1 MPSCN
6 TYHLTW
12 VSLTLGVGYL
22 FMAAP
27 AKRSRCSLPWTRGI
41 SSLPPLVSNCLR
53 HCRLWLSRLLSQ
65 GRGFYMQKY
74 WYVWAN
80 TGWHT
85 LLEHYISCCP
95 RHQLPWVP
103 GAARPT
109 VTQAVAS
116 PHLAPSQG
124 QTQSPPGQSQE
135 QTPVDDSHSEVGIKP
150 HLEPRGSVF
159 KEEDRKPS
167 YHLYRLQI
175 KST

>member
-1 MPSCN
+1 MASVVSDSVRPHRRQPTRLCCPWDSLGKN
-6 TYHLTW
+6 T
-12 VSLTLGVGYL
+12 GVGCHFLLQCLKLKSESEVAQSCPQPTYQ
-22 FMAAP
+22 AP
-27 AKRSRCSLPWTRGI
+27 PSMGFSRQ
-41 SSLPPLVSNCLR
+41 N
-53 HCRLWLSRLLSQ
+53 
-65 GRGFYMQKY
+65 
-74 WYVWAN
+74 
-80 TGWHT
+80 T

-95 RHQLPWVP
+95 SHQLPWVP

-109 VTQAVAS
+109 VAQAVAS

-150 HLEPRGSVF
+150 QLEPRGSVF